1 MKAKD
6 YITKLTKTLA
16 SRNDVVWKTYPL
28 RYKAWAFEFLKIQSK
43 DISPDDKVIMITAW
57 IHGNETS
64 GPFFILSYIQ
74 QILALMNMCGYKVI
88 IYPLM
93 NPSGFEYGTRFNADN
108 DE

>member
-64 GPFFILSYIQ
+64 GPFFILSYI
-74 QILALMNMCGYKVI
+74 
-88 IYPLM
+88 
-93 NPSGFEYGTRFNADN
+93 
-108 DE
+108 